1 MAKDILQYQLPRL
14 NPQIRT
20 APNVEYELKGLP
32 LDGKLVTSTNPL
44 LIGKNFR
51 TMTNMRYED
60 NHPSSI
66 MGMTKINTSALD
78 TYRKVRSAYHFEKSF
93 HAESHLLMQ
102 AYNTG
107 LTASGVACLSNT
119 IPNTGNVN
127 EVMYLDVAPATAWAI
142 GDTIT
147 GATSLKTCTIIKK
160 LSTLSYVVTGR
171 SGTYTDGEVLT
182 NGSVTANQGAGYPT
196 FTQVSMWT
204 DSSGAG
210 TGMFAGISNGQVVY
224 ANGVDV
230 CIWGG
235 FEQRCAAIISST
247 ATLTD
252 SDSTPTNPQD
262 LTVALG
268 NDLET
273 EGNIFTVGGSST
285 LKFYAQFNGTNNST
299 DPFTETVGTHTVTPT
314 NGAKL
319 STTQKKF
326 GVSSGYCDG
335 TNDYFATA
343 DHADFSFSTA
353 PMTISFQ
360 HYQETITEG
369 KTYGIIGQLADANN
383 YWYVKLLLGYNTI
396 NNTVFPMVYFKEVV
410 GGVTKAD
417 YTFGSG
423 LTPNVAGWHHY
434 EIGRRGTTMYAFRD
448 GAVMTK
454 TETTAVGA
462 KALGAVTADLTIGL
476 AGGTYLEGYIDE
488 VAIWKGELLHSSA
501 FTPPTA
507 PYQSKVSPH
516 LLIGTTRPAEGF
528 KFYLETVNST
538 ASTATVKTFNG
549 ASWVTLTATDFT
561 SANGV
566 TLAQDG
572 SIIFDSTV
580 GVSKQKYIEG
590 YYLFWYLVSLSAGT
604 ATISHITADLPFQNI
619 IDVWDGNFRDI
630 AAAYKVVGAA
640 VTDITLNV
648 SNYSSYIESDTG
660 SYANLNLLASTSYLE
675 VGFTSKQTALYVAV
689 PDSYTNS
696 TAATVSVYA
705 WDGFSYKSVSSVSD
719 GTLSDGKSLARSG
732 VIAWTNADIDAE
744 QKKTVAGSFPLYFYK
759 IQWSATLGTFWDAVR
774 IYYIGG
780 IPTSNDITNYS
791 FGIMAAD
798 RLMLGC
804 NNSYSKNSLIISAQD
819 RPEVFNGTDTQ
830 AITFGQDDAL
840 MCGAHVFAQYSS
852 NIYNIVLMFKAK
864 ETWILQWNQSSSG
877 VSWSRFCISPN
888 IGCPAPRTLC
898 TASVIFE
905 KNLMQAK
912 SVAIWRAHDGIYI
925 SNGQSP
931 LKVSEDIKDVFD
943 PNSTTK
949 VNTSMVANE
958 YSFIDEHRL
967 EYHWCWA
974 SGSSTTLDKE
984 YVLDLNTWQWFT
996 IDRGSG
1002 KYLQCGVKV
1011 ADTYGTKYTYG
1022 FIDTGYIERLEY
1034 GTTLDGSDIT
1044 STLQFGEMI
1053 PIEGNLMAYT
1063 MLEMANLICIKKAT
1077 NSTVTMTVYLDG
1089 LTSGTDYTFTISDST
1104 HAYANV
1110 MKDIFSAPAIFYGI
1124 KLVHVSNAETKGFE
1138 PLALTFYYQKKRAHT
1153 R

>member
-1 MAKDILQYQLPRL
+1 MAKDILQYQLPKL

-160 LSTLSYVVTGR
+160 LSTTSYVVTGR

-273 EGNIFTVGGSST
+273 EGNIFTV
-285 LKFYAQFNGTNNST
+285 
-299 DPFTETVGTHTVTPT
+299 
-314 NGAKL
+314 
-319 STTQKKF
+319 
-326 GVSSGYCDG
+326 
-335 TNDYFATA
+335 
-343 DHADFSFSTA
+343 
-353 PMTISFQ
+353 
-360 HYQETITEG
+360 
-369 KTYGIIGQLADANN
+369 
-383 YWYVKLLLGYNTI
+383 
-396 NNTVFPMVYFKEVV
+396 
-410 GGVTKAD
+410 
-417 YTFGSG
+417 
-423 LTPNVAGWHHY
+423 
-434 EIGRRGTTMYAFRD
+434 
-448 GAVMTK
+448 
-454 TETTAVGA
+454 
-462 KALGAVTADLTIGL
+462 
-476 AGGTYLEGYIDE
+476 
-488 VAIWKGELLHSSA
+488 
-501 FTPPTA
+501 
-507 PYQSKVSPH
+507 SKVSPY

-549 ASWVTLTATDFT
+549 ASWVRLTATDFT

-660 SYANLNLLASTSYLE
+660 SYADLNLLASTSYLE

-689 PDSYTNS
+689 PDNYTNS
-696 TAATVSVYA
+696 GAATVSVYA
-705 WDGFSYKSVSSVSD
+705 WDGFSYKSVSSVLD

-759 IQWSATLGTFWDAVR
+759 IQWSAALWAFSGSVR

-780 IPTSNDITNYS
+780 IPTSNDITHYS

-830 AITFGQDDAL
+830 AITFGRDDAL

>member
-1 MAKDILQYQLPRL
+1 
-14 NPQIRT
+14 
-20 APNVEYELKGLP
+20 
-32 LDGKLVTSTNPL
+32 
-44 LIGKNFR
+44 
-51 TMTNMRYED
+51 
-60 NHPSSI
+60 
-66 MGMTKINTSALD
+66 MTKINTSALD

-142 GDTIT
+142 GDTVT
-147 GATSLKTCTIIKK
+147 GVTSLKTCTIIKK
-160 LSTLSYVVTGR
+160 LSTTSYVVTGR

-273 EGNIFTVGGSST
+273 EGNIFTV
-285 LKFYAQFNGTNNST
+285 
-299 DPFTETVGTHTVTPT
+299 
-314 NGAKL
+314 
-319 STTQKKF
+319 
-326 GVSSGYCDG
+326 
-335 TNDYFATA
+335 
-343 DHADFSFSTA
+343 
-353 PMTISFQ
+353 
-360 HYQETITEG
+360 
-369 KTYGIIGQLADANN
+369 
-383 YWYVKLLLGYNTI
+383 
-396 NNTVFPMVYFKEVV
+396 
-410 GGVTKAD
+410 
-417 YTFGSG
+417 
-423 LTPNVAGWHHY
+423 
-434 EIGRRGTTMYAFRD
+434 
-448 GAVMTK
+448 
-454 TETTAVGA
+454 
-462 KALGAVTADLTIGL
+462 
-476 AGGTYLEGYIDE
+476 
-488 VAIWKGELLHSSA
+488 
-501 FTPPTA
+501 
-507 PYQSKVSPH
+507 SKVSPY

-549 ASWVTLTATDFT
+549 ASWVRLTATDFT

-648 SNYSSYIESDTG
+648 SNYSSYIKSDTG
-660 SYANLNLLASTSYLE
+660 SYADLNLLASTSYLE

-689 PDSYTNS
+689 PDNYTNS
-696 TAATVSVYA
+696 GAATVSVYA
-705 WDGFSYKSVSSVSD
+705 WDGFSYKSVSSVLD

-759 IQWSATLGTFWDAVR
+759 IQWSAALWAFSGSVR

>member
-14 NPQIRT
+14 NPQVRT
-20 APNVEYELKGLP
+20 APNVEHELKGLP
-32 LDGKLVTSTNPL
+32 LDGKLATSTNPL
-44 LIGKNFR
+44 LIGNNFR
-51 TMTNMRYED
+51 TITNMRYED

-66 MGMTKINTSALD
+66 MGMTKINTPVLD
-78 TYRKVRSAYHFEKSF
+78 TYLKVRSAYHFEKSF

-107 LTASGVACLSNT
+107 LTSSEVACLSNT

-147 GATSLKTCTIIKK
+147 GVTSAKTCTIIKK
-160 LSTLSYVVTGR
+160 ISTTSYAVTGR

-182 NGSVTANQGAGYPT
+182 NGTYTADQGAGYPT

-204 DSSGAG
+204 DSSGAD
-210 TGMFAGISNGQVVY
+210 TGIFTGISNGQVVY

-235 FEQRCAAIISST
+235 AEQRCAAIISST
-247 ATLTD
+247 ATLTAL
-252 SDSTPTNPQD
+252 DSTPTNPQD

-273 EGNIFTVGGSST
+273 AGNIFTVGGSSN
-285 LKFYAQFNGTNNST
+285 LKFFAQFNGTNNST
-299 DPFTETVGTHTVTPT
+299 DPFNETMGTHTVTPT

-319 STTQKKF
+319 STIQKKF

-343 DHADFSFSTA
+343 DHADFSFGTD

-360 HYQETITEG
+360 HYQEVISED
-369 KTYGIIGQLADANN
+369 KTYGMLGQVADADN
-383 YWYVKLLLGYNTI
+383 YWYIRLFLDYLSDKF
-396 NNTVFPMVYFKEVV
+396 TVDTPTVYFKEVV

-417 YTFGSG
+417 YTFVGSN
-423 LTPNVAGWHHY
+423 LSINTAGWHHY
-434 EIGRRGTTMYAFRD
+434 EIGRSGTTMYAFRD
-448 GAVMTK
+448 GVALTK

-462 KALGAVTADLTIGL
+462 NALGAVTADLTIGL
-476 AGGTYLEGYIDE
+476 AGGVYLVWYIDE

-501 FTPPTA
+501 FTAPTS
-507 PYQSKVSPH
+507 PYASTVSAH
-516 LLIGTTRPAEGF
+516 LLIGTTRPARGF
-528 KFYLETVNST
+528 KFYLETLNST
-538 ASTATVKTFNG
+538 ASTATAKTFNG
-549 ASWVTLTATDFT
+549 ASWVELTETDFT
-561 SANGV
+561 SDGTI

-572 SIIFDSTV
+572 SITFDSTV
-580 GVSKQKYIEG
+580 GISKQKYIEG
-590 YYLFWYLVSLSAGT
+590 YYLFWYLVSFSAGT

-619 IDVWDGNFRDI
+619 VDVWDGNFRDI

-660 SYANLNLLASTSYLE
+660 SYANLSSLASTSYLE
-675 VGFTSKQTALYVAV
+675 VGFTSKQTALYISV
-689 PDSYTNS
+689 PDSYTNAN
-696 TAATVSVYA
+696 AATVSVYA

-719 GTLSDGKSLARSG
+719 GTSSNGKSLARSG
-732 VIAWTNADIDAE
+732 VIAWTNADIAAE

-759 IQWSATLGTFWDAVR
+759 IQWSATFDSSTR

-830 AITFGQDDAL
+830 AITFGQDDEL

-888 IGCPAPRTLC
+888 VGCPAPRTLC

-905 KNLMQAK
+905 KSLLQAK

-943 PNSTTK
+943 PNSSTK
-949 VNTSMVANE
+949 VNTSMVQNE

-967 EYHWCWA
+967 EYHWLWA

-1002 KYLQCGVKV
+1002 KYLQCGVEV

-1034 GTTLDGSDIT
+1034 GTTLDGSNII
-1044 STLQFGEMI
+1044 STLHFGEMI

-1089 LTSGTDYTFTISDST
+1089 LTSGTDYTFTISDAT

-1110 MKDIFSAPAIFYGI
+1110 MKDIFSSPAKFYGI
-1124 KLVHVSNAETKGFE
+1124 KLAHTSNAETKGFE